1 MSNVKTPSSNEIQIT
16 DFKSK
21 YFVINTFVIHLKFA
35 ICHLAF
41 GILMIPADKGFN
53 SHSQL

>member
-1 MSNVKTPSSNEIQIT
+1 MSNVKAPSSNEIQIT
-16 DFKSK
+16 NFKSK
-21 YFVINTFVIHLKFA
+21 YFVINTFCHSFE